1 MALPVVA
8 IVGRTNVGKSALF
21 NRLVGERLAVVEDA
35 PGVTRDRLYAEV
47 ELENRRVILVDT
59 GGLVGAENDELI
71 SHVKEQA
78 AQALRE
84 ADVLVMVTDGR
95 EGLTSDDHEV
105 ADVVRRSGKP
115 CVLVANK
122 MELKRLDSADFTD
135 LRLGLPIDTSA
146 TRAMGVPDM
155 VDAIIA
161 LLPPEEDEEA
171 EEEHVEGEIRMA
183 MVGRPNVGKSALI
196 NAILGEKRVIVS
208 DLPGT
213 TRDAVDITATVD
225 DVPYRLID
233 TAGLR
238 RKSKFAGSTEYY
250 SSLRT
255 LKAVSR
261 ADVALLVIDAIEGL
275 TAQDARIAGEVHET
289 GRGLL
294 IVANKWDLVLES
306 AFGDDP
312 PPRSRREKIE
322 RTIKRDFDRMARDQM
337 PFLAY
342 ASIAY
347 TSALTGIGIEEL
359 LPHTAK
365 ITTQYHR
372 RIDTG
377 PLNRA
382 IQRAVMEH
390 APPTRKGKQL
400 KIYYVTQPETAPPG
414 FIFFVNDPALLH
426 FSYERYLMNA
436 MRKAFGFEGTP
447 LKFHFRARESLRDK
461 R

>member
-71 SHVKEQA
+71 AHVKEQA

-155 VDAIIA
+155 VDAIIE
-161 LLPPEEDEEA
+161 LLPPEEDELSL
-171 EEEHVEGEIRMA
+171 EERIEGEIRMA

-196 NAILGEKRVIVS
+196 NAILGEERVIVS

-261 ADVALLVIDAIEGL
+261 ADVALLVIDAMEGL

-294 IVANKWDLVLES
+294 IVANKWDLVLQS
-306 AFGDDP
+306 AFSDDP
-312 PPRSRREKIE
+312 PPRSRRERIE
-322 RTIKRDFDRMARDQM
+322 RTIRRDFETMARDQM

-359 LPHTAK
+359 LPHTGK
-365 ITTQYHR
+365 ITEQYHR

-382 IQRAVMEH
+382 VQRAVMEH

-400 KIYYVTQPETAPPG
+400 KIYYVTQAETAPPG

-426 FSYERYLMNA
+426 FSYERYLMNS

-447 LKFHFRARESLRDK
+447 LKFHFKARESLRDK